1 VGFAGLSCVRIVSC
15 RGKKRNALDLH
26 SQEVLCYLGGIFF

>member
-1 VGFAGLSCVRIVSC
+1 VGFAGLSCVKIVSC

-26 SQEVLCYLGGIFF
+26 SQEVSGHLGGIFF